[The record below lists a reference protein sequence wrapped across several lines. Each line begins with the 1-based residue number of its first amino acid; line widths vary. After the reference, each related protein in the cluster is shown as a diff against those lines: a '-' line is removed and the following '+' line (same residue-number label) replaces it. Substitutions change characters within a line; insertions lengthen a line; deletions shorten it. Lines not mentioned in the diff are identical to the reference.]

1 MIFDVFWNPNGELK
15 HLPTYEFK
23 CEEQIA
29 IKKIIIEW
37 NDSSQRFLGLISSDL
52 VDRNEAN
59 PRQQLCT
66 FIKRDDSAMTD
77 VEFTSPVFYDIQK
90 HYLHEATVSI
100 DSLFNRKIP
109 GIKNIYIQFLAK

>member
-1 MIFDVFWNPNGELK
+1 MIFDIFGNPNGELK
-15 HLPTYEFK
+15 HLPKYEFE

-37 NDSSQRFLGLISSDL
+37 NNSSQRFLGLIASDL
-52 VDRNEAN
+52 IDRNEAN

-66 FIKRDDSAMTD
+66 FIKRDDSAMTH

-109 GIKNIYIQFLAK
+109 DIKNIYIQLLAK